1 MRQTYLVLALVT
13 TMMLSACAPAATP
26 APTSAPAAAESVAL
40 TVAGAVEKP
49 QTFTLAALKGM
60 TVVKIKAEHP
70 KNGMQDYEGVRL
82 SVLLDLVKPA
92 SSASKLTF
100 SSGDGYSA
108 DADLADV
115 RQCPDCLLAFSAG
128 KLDAVM
134 PCLRSGLWARDVIKI
149 QIQ

>member
-1 MRQTYLVLALVT
+1 
-13 TMMLSACAPAATP
+13 
-26 APTSAPAAAESVAL
+26 
-40 TVAGAVEKP
+40 VEKP

-60 TVVKIKAEHP
+60 TVVRIKAEHP

-82 SVLLDLVKPA
+82 SAVLDLVKPA

-108 DADLADV
+108 DVTLAEV
-115 RQCPDCLLAFSAG
+115 RACTDCLLSFNAG

-134 PCLRSGLWARDVIKI
+134 PGLRSGLWARDLIKI
-149 QIQ
+149 QVQ